1 MWFITDADKQLKFS
15 INKEGLYVA
24 EEVPRQVGIR
34 AGAIVEGFVKGGHDP
49 NDVEPLLS
57 GDRSGTKLITL
68 GELAKKH
75 RIDLN
80 ADTLVMK
87 KKARYCTHLCTV
99 DTKDY
104 GLPQTRN
111 RKVSLVEAESFFTT
125 FSVLFVC

>member
-1 MWFITDADKQLKFS
+1 MWFVTDADKQLKFS
-15 INKEGLYVA
+15 INKQGLYVA

-34 AGAIVEGFVKGGHDP
+34 AGAIVEGFVKSGHDP

-57 GDRSGTKLITL
+57 DDRSGTKLITL

-75 RIDLN
+75 KINLN

-111 RKVSLVEAESFFTT
+111 RKVSLVKLRHFFQR
-125 FSVLFVC
+125 FHFLFC